1 MPAKRINPRLIKLHH
16 NYTAGE
22 AAARLGVHKN
32 TVLQWQGQ
40 GLVAIDDQRP
50 LLFQGGTLRA
60 FLERRRANGKRPCPA
75 GTLYCLKCRTPRPPA
90 LDMVDYRPFNAS
102 SGNLSAMCGE
112 CGTMMHRRIAMAQIP
127 AKMPNIAVQH
137 TGA

>member
-16 NYTAGE
+16 TYTAGE
-22 AAARLGVHKN
+22 AAERLGTHKN
-32 TVLQWQGQ
+32 TVLQWRRQ
-40 GLVAIDDQRP
+40 GLAAIDNQRP
-50 LLFQGGTLRA
+50 LLFQGATLRA
-60 FLERRRANGKRPCPA
+60 YLERRRADGKRPCPV

-90 LDMVDYRPFNAS
+90 LDMVDYRAINAT
-102 SGNLSAMCGE
+102 SGNLSALCDV
-112 CGTMMHRRIAMAQIP
+112 CGTEMHRRIALADIP